1 MAAASPPRP
10 GIDAFHR
17 ERSRCVDAFAQAER
31 AVNKLL
37 DLTASKRGGEPLK
50 QRMANLRKAKVS
62 PSYSAA
68 RKKSVEAA
76 LDELE
81 ARLPLRADIV
91 HGCLQLAEFENE
103 NRACF
108 ANARQDSGPGTQMQ
122 VFSLADFREVTR
134 LVSKIATELGHK
146 LTQPSPTLQ
155 TSPDTAAT
163 P

>member
-1 MAAASPPRP
+1 MAAASPLRP

-17 ERSRCVDAFAQAER
+17 ERSRCVDAFALAER
-31 AVNKLL
+31 AVNNLL

-50 QRMANLRKAKVS
+50 QRITNLRKAKTS
-62 PSYSAA
+62 PRYSAA
-68 RKKSVEAA
+68 SKKSVEVA
-76 LDELE
+76 LNELE

-134 LVSKIATELGHK
+134 QVSEIAAELGCK
-146 LTQPSPTLQ
+146 PNPPSSPPPPSPG
-155 TSPDTAAT
+155 AADG